1 MKGQN
6 IDFSTSIQKKKQSSN
21 NNDKTTQISG
31 DMVKFSVG
39 QSKKDLLGSESILTG
54 KNLNFDLTI
63 VGKWSLEEKKPSN
76 CMICKLPLKKDQKIS
91 RCPMCHSLF
100 HDSHIYE
107 WLKIKGKCPVCSQS
121 LRPGGT
127 EEVKL

>member
-6 IDFSTSIQKKKQSSN
+6 VDFSTTIQGKKQSSTK
-21 NNDKTTQISG
+21 DKKTTRLPGELIN
-31 DMVKFSVG
+31 FSVNT
-39 QSKKDLLGSESILTG
+39 SKKDTLDKRSNLSGKYLDFSIT
-54 KNLNFDLTI
+54 
-63 VGKWSLEEKKPSN
+63 VAGKWSIVEQKPTS
-76 CMICKLPLKKDQKIS
+76 CMICKLPFKETQKIS

-100 HDSHIYE
+100 HADHIFE
-107 WLKIKGKCPVCSQS
+107 WLKVKGKCPVCLQN